1 VAGFSWHCAVI
12 IFRLKFFDISLPGFS
27 GRCILRCYQP

>member
-12 IFRLKFFDISLPGFS
+12 IFRLKFFDILLSFS
-27 GRCILRCYQP
+27 GRCIL